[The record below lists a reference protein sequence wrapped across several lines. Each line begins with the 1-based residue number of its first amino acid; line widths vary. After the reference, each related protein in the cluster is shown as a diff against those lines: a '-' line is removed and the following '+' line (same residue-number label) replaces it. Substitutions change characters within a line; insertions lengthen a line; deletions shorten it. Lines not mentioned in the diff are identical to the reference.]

1 MHLLPVAAK
10 GKRAAPSR
18 PYRRRANWRALEK
31 TGWPCSVCLI
41 HPRPPIATAT
51 HAKKKLIPINGMGG
65 IIVHPTMALLVA
77 YVHLR
82 QFNNAGVVTL
92 LLVRM
97 FIALKTSLL
106 EQNPFEI
113 HRMPS

>member
-1 MHLLPVAAK
+1 
-10 GKRAAPSR
+10 
-18 PYRRRANWRALEK
+18 
-31 TGWPCSVCLI
+31 
-41 HPRPPIATAT
+41 
-51 HAKKKLIPINGMGG
+51 MGG